1 MGIHEIEK
9 DELAHY
15 FPEMRALL
23 GECKFNNCVHIS
35 EPACA
40 VIKAVESG
48 EIAPSRYLSYLSIF
62 ENEDNRR

>member
-1 MGIHEIEK
+1 
-9 DELAHY
+9 
-15 FPEMRALL
+15 MRALL
-23 GECKFNNCVHIS
+23 GACKFNNCVHIS

-40 VIKAVESG
+40 VIKAVEDG